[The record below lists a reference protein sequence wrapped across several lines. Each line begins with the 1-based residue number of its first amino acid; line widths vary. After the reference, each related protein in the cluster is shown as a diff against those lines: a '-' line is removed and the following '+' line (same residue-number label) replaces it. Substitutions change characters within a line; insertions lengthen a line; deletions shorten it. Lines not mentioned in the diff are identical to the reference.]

1 MNNKTLQHTS
11 APQCGG
17 PWWGQ
22 GLKYVNHDIV
32 FQEYPDEVTLA
43 INLSRC
49 PNGCPGCHSA
59 FLGEDVG
66 EELTAERLLA
76 LVAGYDGAITCV
88 GFQGGDND
96 PAALCALA
104 AVLRQNYPKVKVG
117 WYSGRQ
123 ELAEAIDLALFDY
136 VKLGPWVAEQGPLSS
151 RTTNQRMY
159 RIDHAEDC
167 TAAQGAG
174 SNTMVDITS
183 RFWRN

>member
-1 MNNKTLQHTS
+1 MNNETLQHTS

-66 EELTAERLLA
+66 EDLTSERLLGI
-76 LVAGYDGAITCV
+76 VATYESAITCV

-104 AVLRQNYPKVKVG
+104 AALRHAYPHIKVG
-117 WYSGRQ
+117 WYSGRPQ
-123 ELAEAIDLALFDY
+123 LAEVNLALFDY
-136 VKLGPWVAEQGPLSS
+136 VKLGPWIAELGPLSA

-159 RIDHAEDC
+159 RIDHD
-167 TAAQGAG
+167 AARGPQ
-174 SNTMVDITS
+174 MVDITS
-183 RFWRN
+183 RFWRD